1 MILGR
6 LEGRLKNWQHFFI
19 SLREVIKYRYPARK
33 MVVIGVTGTDGKTTT
48 CHLIYEFLKEAGK
61 QVALVSTIGAYF
73 KKQKINTGFHTT
85 TPDATVLQPLIAKLL
100 KQGIKYLV
108 LETTSHGLDQHR
120 VLGCNFSVGVLTNV
134 THEHLDYHKSFENY
148 RQAKAKLFKKVKIA
162 ILNKDDPSFF
172 FFKRAIRP
180 ATKVISY
187 SLEKTADLKPVAVEI
202 NSSGMRF
209 SIESGKERIELKTRL
224 IGDYNLSNIL
234 AAIGVT
240 MSLGVDWNSIRKAL
254 ANFKGVRGRM
264 QIVDIGQPFL
274 VIVDFAHTPNALEKV
289 LKTLKKLKAKQGRLI
304 TVFGCAG
311 ERDFL
316 KRPIMGQVATK
327 LADISIFTAEDPRH
341 EKVED
346 IIEQIVAG
354 ADKKKVFF
362 CKPDRQEAI
371 NFAIKLAQPKD
382 VVVICGKGHERSM
395 AYGDQELP
403 WSDLTAAKKA
413 LKRFSRRENIENV
426 VNNSLSG

>member
-1 MILGR
+1 MRIGR
-6 LEGRLKNWQHFFI
+6 LEGKLKNWQHFFV
-19 SLREVIKYRYPARK
+19 SLKEVIKYRYPARK

-48 CHLIYEFLKEAGK
+48 CHLIYEILREAGK
-61 QVALVSTIGAYF
+61 QTALISTIGAYF
-73 KKQKINTGFHTT
+73 KKQKIDTGFHTT

-100 KQGIKYLV
+100 KQGVKYLV

-134 THEHLDYHKSFENY
+134 THEHLDYHKTFENY
-148 RQAKAKLFKKVKIA
+148 RRAKAKLFKKVKIA
-162 ILNKDDPSFF
+162 VLNKDDPSFSF
-172 FFKRAIRP
+172 FERAVKPGSRI
-180 ATKVISY
+180 ISY
-187 SLEKTADLKPVAVEI
+187 SLKKMADLKPTAVEI

-209 SIESGKERIELKTRL
+209 VIRSGKKRVGLKTRL

-234 AAIGVT
+234 AAVGAAR
-240 MSLGVDWNSIRKAL
+240 SLGVDWKPIQKAV
-254 ANFKGVRGRM
+254 ANFKGVPGRM
-264 QIVDIGQPFL
+264 QVVDLGQPFL
-274 VIVDFAHTPNALEKV
+274 VVVDFAHTPNALEKV

-304 TVFGCAG
+304 AVFGCAG

-316 KRPIMGQVATK
+316 KRPIMGQIATS

-354 ADKKKVFF
+354 ADKKKVFYR
-362 CKPDRQEAI
+362 KPDRQEAI
-371 NFAIKLAQPKD
+371 NFAVKLARPKD
-382 VVVICGKGHERSM
+382 VVIVCGKGHEKSM

-403 WSDLTAAKKA
+403 WSDLSAAKKA
-413 LKRFSRRENIENV
+413 LKTRAQR
-426 VNNSLSG
+426 